1 MEEPVKIEET
11 YVDVMNHLPEDA
23 EIYEQNGE
31 PGRHGVQRMYKVVD
45 QIFKKIR
52 QGLNVLKSRVEH
64 ACATSQQESYACFM
78 ASEHASSHDVHH
90 LRPSKFS
97 ICLATRLSECC
108 RKHFNLH
115 RDAPAAPATTAVTA
129 KTVGTGAVSQA
140 EDTFSV
146 AACLFNNEEAAGEP

>member
-1 MEEPVKIEET
+1 
-11 YVDVMNHLPEDA
+11 
-23 EIYEQNGE
+23 
-31 PGRHGVQRMYKVVD
+31 MYKVVD

-140 EDTFSV
+140 EDSFSV